1 VKVAGEMVTAT
12 PVGDTTVTLT
22 AAGAPGTL
30 GLIPKEREVVPVVVS
45 PPATVVVAVIVN
57 VVVAI
62 AIVGVPEMIPVA
74 VSRASPAGSGPVI
87 EYLVPVGEVAEI
99 EALIG
104 VIAAP
109 TVPLAVDDVSVT
121 SSGVVNLVA
130 VDVAPLPLLFVAAV
144 MTE

>member
-12 PVGDTTVTLT
+12 SVGDTTVTLT

-57 VVVAI
+57 VVAEI
-62 AIVGVPEMIPVA
+62 AIVGVPEITPVA
-74 VSRASPAGSGPVI
+74 VSSVSPAGSGPVI
-87 EYLVPVGEVAEI
+87 EYLVPVGEAAEI
-99 EALIG
+99 DALIG

-130 VDVAPLPLLFVAAV
+130 VEVAPSPLLFAAAV
-144 MTE
+144 TTE